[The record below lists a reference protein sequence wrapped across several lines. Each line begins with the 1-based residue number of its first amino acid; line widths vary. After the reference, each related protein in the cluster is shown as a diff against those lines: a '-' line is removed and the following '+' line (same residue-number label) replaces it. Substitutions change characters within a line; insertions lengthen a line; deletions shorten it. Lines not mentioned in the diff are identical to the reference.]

1 MTVIGNPLR
10 LARVLIALS
19 IIVGVVL
26 TFLALLAATAV
37 VLGRVPVPGIWL
49 GAAVLFVMLSGVG
62 ITTGVLALR
71 ELEDGEVRRATRY
84 AFVAIVMPPPNLLML
99 LAGGL
104 LYFGSRDREAVAAA
118 TPG

>member
-1 MTVIGNPLR
+1 MSARIEAGTTGHEGCHALRACTQPINTIYGCRFSTTIKYSPVSCRLLIRMTVIGNPLR

-49 GAAVLFVMLSGVG
+49 GAAYS
-62 ITTGVLALR
+62 
-71 ELEDGEVRRATRY
+71 
-84 AFVAIVMPPPNLLML
+84 
-99 LAGGL
+99 
-104 LYFGSRDREAVAAA
+104 SSC
-118 TPG
+118 